1 MQAPTTPLEA
11 GLDLMR
17 RLPPDGT
24 VNNLASLLEL
34 APELTEELLEKVD
47 QPLQV
52 ALDSLAG
59 REFLLC
65 DFNRDADSYRSPWS
79 NSYFPPLE
87 DGTTPPEALRV
98 RTFVSP
104 P

>member
-52 ALDSLAG
+52 HHYEWRAG
-59 REFLLC
+59 SR
-65 DFNRDADSYRSPWS
+65 
-79 NSYFPPLE
+79 
-87 DGTTPPEALRV
+87 TTS
-98 RTFVSP
+98 F
-104 P
+104 